1 VLISDERGLLL
12 FDGDCGICSW
22 LARRAAIIDR
32 KRRFRI
38 EPYQAF
44 DESALLAHGLTYEAC
59 GRAVQLITP
68 RGRVRSGAFAVN
80 GFLVAYM
87 PYRVLVPWLYVLFPL
102 LADEVVG
109 YVVVARNRHRIS
121 RWLGLNACKIGGG
134 ETVR

>member
-1 VLISDERGLLL
+1 MLLSDDRGVLL
-12 FDGDCGICSW
+12 FDGDCGICTR

-44 DESALLAHGLTYEAC
+44 DEEALSAHGLDHEAC
-59 GRAVQLITP
+59 ARAVQLITP
-68 RGRVRSGAFAVN
+68 DGRVRSGAFAVN
-80 GFLVAYM
+80 RFLITYM

-102 LADEVVG
+102 LAAEVVG
-109 YVVVARNRHRIS
+109 YAVVAGNRHRIS
-121 RWLGLNACKIGGG
+121 RWMGLDACKIGDG